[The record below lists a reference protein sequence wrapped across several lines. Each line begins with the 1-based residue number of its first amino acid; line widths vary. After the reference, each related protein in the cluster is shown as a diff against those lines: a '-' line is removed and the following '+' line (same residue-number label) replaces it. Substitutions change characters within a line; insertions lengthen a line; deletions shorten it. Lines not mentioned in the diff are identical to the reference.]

1 MNQIKIDLRVKQQR
15 YTITISKIRI
25 GVLPEN
31 QPSILLKERGKKQLT
46 VGTNHLMTSA
56 Y

>member
-25 GVLPEN
+25 EVLPN
-31 QPSILLKERGKKQLT
+31 IQPRIIFREGGKKQLT
-46 VGTNHLMTSA
+46 IGTNHLITSG
-56 Y
+56 